1 MSRSRTRARNR
12 RARLELI
19 RAEFDRKRDDPEAL
33 AHLLSRL
40 ADSDICIWPIA
51 RLADVDRPLD
61 EAERAMIAQTV
72 APRLAG
78 MAPGSVRRRHEFSRR
93 SGSATE
99 HEEASSGRVSSLTPE
114 G

>member
-12 RARLELI
+12 RARIEQI
-19 RAEFDRKRDDPEAL
+19 RAEFDKRRDDPEAF
-33 AHLLSRL
+33 AHLLNRL

-51 RLADVDRPLD
+51 LLAADERPLD

-78 MAPGSVRRRHEFSRR
+78 MTAGSVHRRHEFSRR
-93 SGSATE
+93 PGSATE
-99 HEEASSGRVSSLTPE
+99 HDEASSGRVSSLTPE